1 MTAAARRSRL
11 AGLQDPANDTSSAE
25 FTPTRSRSQDPEA
38 DPKNPVALSQALIR
52 CASVT
57 PADNGALGVIERALS
72 ALGFTCH
79 RLVFEA
85 EGTPPIANLYARL
98 GTAAPNLVF
107 AGHTDVVPPGDLD
120 AWTAAPFA
128 GEIVDG
134 ELYGRGAVDMK
145 GAVGCFVAAVARFL
159 DAGSPAGSIS
169 LLITGDE
176 EGPAINGTVK
186 VLNWLAERGETLD
199 ACVVGEPTN
208 PDRLGQMIK
217 IGRRGSLSGRLTVRG
232 VQGHVAYPHR
242 ADNPIIQLSSML
254 RALAEPLDEGSE
266 HFPPSML
273 VPTTFDVGNEATNV
287 IPGEARANFNIR
299 FNDRHTPESLEA
311 WLREKLD
318 AVGGN
323 YQLETR
329 CSGPAFLTEPG
340 PLTKLMETVIR
351 DELGVTPELSTSGG
365 TSDARF
371 IKNACPVIEF
381 GLVGQ
386 TMHQVD
392 ERVRVAD
399 LEALTGV
406 YQRLLGAYVGAI

>member
-1 MTAAARRSRL
+1 MTAAARRDRL
-11 AGLQDPANDTSSAE
+11 PGLSEPTGPAANTDRLIGPGPLTKVVDPID
-25 FTPTRSRSQDPEA
+25 
-38 DPKNPVALSQALIR
+38 PVAVSRALIR
-52 CASVT
+52 CRSVT
-57 PADNGALGVIERALS
+57 PADDGALGVIEDALTP
-72 ALGFTCH
+72 LGFTCH
-79 RLVFEA
+79 RLVFEE
-85 EGTPPIANLYARL
+85 EGTAPITNLYARL
-98 GTAAPNLVF
+98 GNGSPHLTF
-107 AGHTDVVPPGDLD
+107 AGHTDVVPPGDRS
-120 AWTAAPFA
+120 AWQADPFS
-128 GEIVDG
+128 GEIIDG
-134 ELYGRGAVDMK
+134 ELHGRGAVDMK
-145 GAVGCFVAAVARFL
+145 GAIGCFIAATARFL
-159 DAGSPAGSIS
+159 EAHRPAGAIS

-176 EGPAINGTVK
+176 EGPAVNGTVK
-186 VLNWLAERGETLD
+186 MLQWLAERGEKLE

-208 PDRLGQMIK
+208 PDKLGDMIK
-217 IGRRGSLSGRLTVRG
+217 IGRRGSLSGRITVKG

-242 ADNPIIQLSSML
+242 ANNPITQLASML
-254 RALAEPLDEGSE
+254 RAIAEPLDEGSE

-299 FNDRHTPESLEA
+299 FNDRHTPQSLET

-318 AVGGN
+318 KAGGR

-340 PLTKLMETVIR
+340 PFTSLIQKVVQ
-351 DELGVTPELSTSGG
+351 DELGVVPTLSTSGG

-371 IKNACPVIEF
+371 IKEACPVIEF

-392 ERVRVAD
+392 ERVSLSD

-406 YQRLLGAYVGAI
+406 YQRLLGAYVGTP